1 MIICG
6 PTPPFASGLTTV
18 NCQLTPDL
26 EVRSRLPANRTRKPP
41 LLFVHGGYA
50 DAWCWEPFFLP
61 WFAAHGW
68 PAHALSLRGHGAS
81 AGADTL
87 FIAGLDDY
95 VADVEHVASQ
105 FDAAPVLIGHSMGA
119 AVLERM
125 MATRP
130 VRAAALIAPVP
141 PTGLLPV
148 AARLA
153 TTRPDYLSHMIGLD
167 PTRLSQDILKA
178 LRPFYFSR
186 DVQPAILREAIAHLS
201 QESPRV
207 LFDLSM
213 RLHWIEPQASSP
225 VFVLGA
231 AADQIAIPADVEATA
246 RHHGVQAAILP
257 GMGHMLMLEPEWRAA
272 AKAIAEWVENL

>member
-1 MIICG
+1 
-6 PTPPFASGLTTV
+6 
-18 NCQLTPDL
+18 
-26 EVRSRLPANRTRKPP
+26 
-41 LLFVHGGYA
+41 VHGGYA

-61 WFAAHGW
+61 WFASRGW

-105 FDAAPVLIGHSMGA
+105 LDAAPVLVGHSMGA

-130 VRAAALIAPVP
+130 VRGAALMAPVP

-148 AARLA
+148 AGRLA
-153 TTRPDYLSHMIGLD
+153 ATRPDYLSHMMGLD
-167 PTRLSQDILKA
+167 PTRLSQRILEA
-178 LRPFYFSR
+178 LRPFYFSPE
-186 DVQPAILREAIAHLS
+186 VNPVILRQAIAHLNR
-201 QESPRV
+201 ESPRA

-231 AADQIAIPADVEATA
+231 TGDRIAIPADVEATA
-246 RHHGVQAAILP
+246 RHHGVHATILP
-257 GMGHMLMLEPEWRAA
+257 GMGHMLMLEPQWRSAA
-272 AKAIAEWVENL
+272 EAIAAWMETL

>member
-1 MIICG
+1 
-6 PTPPFASGLTTV
+6 
-18 NCQLTPDL
+18 
-26 EVRSRLPANRTRKPP
+26 
-41 LLFVHGGYA
+41 VHGGYA

-61 WFAAHGW
+61 WFASQGW
-68 PAHALSLRGHGAS
+68 PAHALSLRGHGTS

-105 FDAAPVLIGHSMGA
+105 LDAAPVLVGHSMGA

-130 VRAAALIAPVP
+130 VRGAALIAPVP

-153 TTRPDYLSHMIGLD
+153 ATRPDYMSHMLGLD
-167 PTRLSQDILKA
+167 PTRLSQNILEA
-178 LRPFYFSR
+178 LRPFYFSP
-186 DVQPAILREAIAHLS
+186 DVDPVILRQAIAHLNR
-201 QESPRV
+201 ESPRA

-213 RLHWIEPQASSP
+213 RLHWVEPQATSP

-231 AADQIAIPADVEATA
+231 TGDQIAIPSDVEATA
-246 RHHGVQAAILP
+246 RHHGVRATILP
-257 GMGHMLMLEPEWRAA
+257 GMGHMLMLEPQWRGAA
-272 AKAIAEWVENL
+272 TAIAGWLRAL

>member
-61 WFAAHGW
+61 WFAAQGW

-186 DVQPAILREAIAHLS
+186 GVQPAILREAIAHLS

>member
-1 MIICG
+1 
-6 PTPPFASGLTTV
+6 
-18 NCQLTPDL
+18 
-26 EVRSRLPANRTRKPP
+26 
-41 LLFVHGGYA
+41 VHGGYA
-50 DAWCWEPFFLP
+50 DAWCWEPYFLP
-61 WFAAHGW
+61 WFAAQGW
-68 PAHALSLRGHGAS
+68 SAHALSLRGHGLS
-81 AGADTL
+81 AGRDVL

-130 VRAAALIAPVP
+130 VRGAALMAPVP
-141 PTGLLPV
+141 PTGLMPV

-153 TTRPDYLSHMIGLD
+153 ATHPNYMSHMVGFD
-167 PTRLSQDILKA
+167 PGRMSGDMLKA

-186 DVQPAILREAIAHLS
+186 NVDPRILEEAIRHLN

-213 RLHWIEPQASSP
+213 RLHWTEPQATSP

-246 RHHGVQAAILP
+246 RHHGVSAAILP
-257 GMGHMLMLEPEWRAA
+257 GMGHMLMLEPAWRAA
-272 AKAIAEWVENL
+272 AQAIADWLESF

>member
-1 MIICG
+1 
-6 PTPPFASGLTTV
+6 
-18 NCQLTPDL
+18 
-26 EVRSRLPANRTRKPP
+26 
-41 LLFVHGGYA
+41 VHGGYA

-61 WFAAHGW
+61 WFASQGW
-68 PAHALSLRGHGAS
+68 PAFALSLRGHGTS

-87 FIAGLDDY
+87 FMAGLDDY

-105 FDAAPVLIGHSMGA
+105 FDAAPVLVGHSMGA

-130 VRAAALIAPVP
+130 VRGAVLMAPVP

-153 TTRPDYLSHMIGLD
+153 TTRPDYMSHMIGLD
-167 PTRLSQDILKA
+167 PTRLSADILRA
-178 LRPFYFSR
+178 LRPFYFSPGV
-186 DVQPAILREAIAHLS
+186 DPAILREAIQHLS
-201 QESPRV
+201 RESPRV

-231 AADQIAIPADVEATA
+231 AADQVAIPSDVEATA
-246 RHHGVQAAILP
+246 RHHGVHAAILP
-257 GMGHMLMLEPEWRAA
+257 GMGHMLMLEPEWRDAA
-272 AKAIAEWVENL
+272 AAIATWLESF

>member
-61 WFAAHGW
+61 WFAAQGW

>member
-1 MIICG
+1 M
-6 PTPPFASGLTTV
+6 
-18 NCQLTPDL
+18 
-26 EVRSRLPANRTRKPP
+26 
-41 LLFVHGGYA
+41 HGGYA

-61 WFAAHGW
+61 WFAAQGW

-81 AGADTL
+81 RGADSL

-105 FDAAPVLIGHSMGA
+105 FAAAPVLIGHSMGA

-130 VRAAALIAPVP
+130 VRGAVLMAPVP

-153 TTRPDYLSHMIGLD
+153 TTHPNYASHMLGLD
-167 PTRLSQDILKA
+167 PTQLSHDILKA

-186 DVQPAILREAIAHLS
+186 EVDPAILREAIQHLNN
-201 QESPRV
+201 ESPRV

-213 RLHWIEPQASSP
+213 RLHWIEPQSTSP

-231 AADQIAIPADVEATA
+231 MADQIAIPSDVQATA
-246 RHHGVQAAILP
+246 RHHGVEPAILP
-257 GMGHMLMLEPEWRAA
+257 GMGHMLMLEPGWRAA
-272 AKAIAEWVENL
+272 AAAIATWLGNF